1 MIIIVSDDLES
12 FLSEKLKKG
21 AKEPIVLRAKY
32 ESYGAE
38 GYYLVIRFSL
48 IENHEVKLKAFYMLE
63 ENYNSAFVKLMNDA
77 DAFKDEGYLYF
88 DNLRQYEYDVH
99 LTYDEY
105 LHTYRATSIVLDKDS
120 FNALKTRK
128 ELKGEENNEE

>member
-1 MIIIVSDDLES
+1 MLGIVSTNLES

-48 IENHEVKLKAFYMLE
+48 IKNNEIKLKAFYMLE
-63 ENYNSAFVKLMNDA
+63 ENYNSAFIKLMNDA
-77 DAFKDEGYLYF
+77 DALKDEGYLYF
-88 DNLRQYEYDVH
+88 DNLHQYEYDVH

-105 LHTYRATSIVLDKDS
+105 LSMYRVTKIVLDKES
-120 FNALKTRK
+120 FKTK
-128 ELKGEENNEE
+128 EGGTEKC